1 MTGKKMVNGVKTV
14 MNKLISVALLLMS
27 GVTFGANPVGYL
39 WYNLPKKEKV
49 LKEKKAGV
57 PFKNL
62 SYQQKDA
69 VLTYLTR
76 EAWHRA
82 MQDLSV
88 ESMKRYI
95 VLQDYITKRATKTS
109 RVFEKTMTLY
119 PQYRY
124 GTTHPSSALGIKLA
138 DSEKEE
144 KETSVIDEISKT
156 NGVFYFYRGQNKF
169 DSRQAPIFL
178 DFAKRHHLKVIPIS
192 VDGVIAEEFPGSRI
206 DKGQAGKLNVTY
218 FPAVILVN
226 PKTRKTMPV
235 SYGLV
240 AQDMLARQFYLAAT
254 DFAQGDL

>member
-1 MTGKKMVNGVKTV
+1 MIGKRTANGAKRV
-14 MNKLISVALLLMS
+14 MNKLILIVLLLMS
-27 GVTFGANPVGYL
+27 GIAFGANPVGYL
-39 WYNLPKKEKV
+39 WYNLPKQEKV

-57 PFKNL
+57 PFNNL
-62 SYQQKDA
+62 SHQQKDA

-88 ESMKRYI
+88 ESMRRYI

-109 RVFEKTMTLY
+109 RIFEKTMTLY

-144 KETSVIDEISKT
+144 KEAQVIDDISKS

-169 DSRQAPIFL
+169 DSRQASIFL
-178 DFAKRHHLKVIPIS
+178 DFAKKHHLNVIPIS
-192 VDGVIAEEFPGSRI
+192 VDGVVSEEFPESRI
-206 DKGQAGKLNVTY
+206 DKGQAGKLNVAY

-226 PKTRKTMPV
+226 PKTRKTKPV

-240 AQDMLARQFYLAAT
+240 TQDMLARQFYLAAT

>member
-1 MTGKKMVNGVKTV
+1 
-14 MNKLISVALLLMS
+14 MNKLIAVFLLLMS
-27 GVTFGANPVGYL
+27 GISFAANPPGYL

-57 PFKNL
+57 LFKNL

-69 VLTYLTR
+69 VLTYMTR

-88 ESMKRYI
+88 DSMKRYI
-95 VLQDYITKRATKTS
+95 VLQDYITNRATKTS
-109 RVFEKTMTLY
+109 RIFEKTMTHY

-124 GTTHPSSALGIKLA
+124 STTHPNSALGIKIS
-138 DSEKEE
+138 DSQREEAEK
-144 KETSVIDEISKT
+144 SAIDALSKT
-156 NGVFYFYRGQNKF
+156 NGVFYFYRGQNTF
-169 DSRQAPIFL
+169 DNRQAPIFS
-178 DFAKRHHLKVIPIS
+178 DFAKKHHLKVIPIS
-192 VDGVIAEEFPGSRI
+192 VDGVINEDFPESRV
-206 DKGQAGKLNVTY
+206 DTGQAGKLNVTY

-226 PKTRKTMPV
+226 PKTAKTMPV

-240 AQDMLARQFYLAAT
+240 TQDMLARQFYLAAT